1 MADFDIGF
9 HVLADERAQDL
20 GRFDD
25 EMSLV
30 TFFRALRAREQL
42 PMDVTV
48 TGLGD
53 YLTAVDDPQA
63 ALSFL
68 NGQLADAA
76 MHLDRQRLVVQFVV
90 PEIEHWNGNPTLDND
105 GERVRLDLIFGG
117 LDQEGAEWYYSKPNV
132 TS

>member
-9 HVLADERAQDL
+9 HVLADERARDL

-30 TFFRALRAREQL
+30 AFFRALRAREQL

-68 NGQLADAA
+68 NG
-76 MHLDRQRLVVQFVV
+76 
-90 PEIEHWNGNPTLDND
+90 
-105 GERVRLDLIFGG
+105 
-117 LDQEGAEWYYSKPNV
+117 
-132 TS
+132 

>member
-9 HVLADERAQDL
+9 HVVADERARDL

-30 TFFRALRAREQL
+30 AFFRALRAREQL

-48 TGLGD
+48 TGLAD
-53 YLTAVDDPQA
+53 YLTAVDESRT

-68 NGQLADAA
+68 NEQLADAA
-76 MHLDRQRLVVQFVV
+76 VHLDRQQLVVQFVV
-90 PEIEHWNGNPTLDND
+90 PEIEHWNGNPTLDRD
-105 GERVRLDLIFGG
+105 GERVRLDLIFGRLTQQG
-117 LDQEGAEWYYSKPNV
+117 SEWYYSKPNV